1 MHDRINEKI
10 YARLHDLMAAERD
23 VLREAL
29 LTQIR
34 NSTAT
39 RYRNVELES
48 LRERCGTLVDKFLEA
63 VEGSPRCF
71 VDYITGIAG
80 ARIGEGFHLDEIQMA
95 LNIFEEYAWKICAHK
110 VEDKDQL
117 LKDLSLV
124 TGIFGT
130 AKDQLAREYLK
141 QKDSV
146 LAIAKVFIDQMEDL
160 SGGSESTIL
169 PLD

>member
-1 MHDRINEKI
+1 MNSSANEAV
-10 YARLHDLMAAERD
+10 YDRLHDLMVAERE
-23 VLREAL
+23 VLREAI
-29 LTQIR
+29 LTQVR
-34 NSTAT
+34 NSNAMH
-39 RYRNVELES
+39 YRNVELEA
-48 LRERCGTLVDKFLEA
+48 LRGRCGTLVDKFLEA

-146 LAIAKVFIDQMEDL
+146 LGIAKVFIDQMEDL
-160 SGGSESTIL
+160 TGGSESTVL
-169 PLD
+169 PID